1 MALCAGA
8 IHGSGRADD
17 PIESIA
23 WESTIT
29 DPDLVVD
36 GNAGGDGLLVARIAR
51 GDTRALG
58 ELYDQYGRTVFGVL
72 YRLLGAPEP
81 AEEVAQDAFHAV
93 WRRAATYQPDR
104 GSVRTWLLAIA
115 RNAAIDWRR
124 TKGKRIEREAAIDEA
139 MQLVEDTRVE
149 DRVIASLSAERVR
162 AAVATLPDE
171 QRVVLSLAFWSGL
184 SQSEIAARTG
194 TPLGTVKSRVRLGLS
209 KLRDRLQLESE
220 DA

>member
-1 MALCAGA
+1 
-8 IHGSGRADD
+8 
-17 PIESIA
+17 
-23 WESTIT
+23 
-29 DPDLVVD
+29 
-36 GNAGGDGLLVARIAR
+36 
-51 GDTRALG
+51 
-58 ELYDQYGRTVFGVL
+58 
-72 YRLLGAPEP
+72 
-81 AEEVAQDAFHAV
+81 V

-139 MQLVEDTRVE
+139 VELVEDTRVE

-162 AAVATLPDE
+162 AAVALLPDE

-194 TPLGTVKSRVRLGLS
+194 TPLGTVKSRVRLGMS

-220 DA
+220 GA

>member
-1 MALCAGA
+1 MRGFFVYGRVRRTDDAGTVPEWR
-8 IHGSGRADD
+8 S
-17 PIESIA
+17 SIA
-23 WESTIT
+23 EV
-29 DPDLVVD
+29 DVVASD
-36 GNAGGDGLLVARIAR
+36 KAGDDAALMARIAGGDPV
-51 GDTRALG
+51 ALG
-58 ELYDQYGRTVFGVL
+58 ELYDRHGRTVFGVL
-72 YRLLGAPEP
+72 YRMLGAPEP

-93 WRRAATYQPDR
+93 WRRAATYRADR

-139 MQLVEDTRVE
+139 VELVEDTRVE

-162 AAVATLPDE
+162 AAVALLPDE
-171 QRVVLSLAFWSGL
+171 QRVVLSLAFWFGL

-194 TPLGTVKSRVRLGLS
+194 TPLGTVKSRVRLGMS

-220 DA
+220 GA